1 QSPGHQALA
10 GAERDIEVTGARSIY
25 QTLSKSPASLS
36 VRRKSQPQREA
47 KNGCVT
53 DGDHGSMWHGRDT
66 RDGNGRLAC
75 PSGHPASGAGRCAGR
90 VRLHV
95 RQRGGLACGGLA
107 GPDRQRRE
115 LSRLPPRHPR
125 PPAGLAGGYAPE
137 PGIVELVSMWVRPQ
151 ARGHGV
157 GAALIA
163 AVIDWAKVSDATAVH
178 LWVNEAN
185 TRARLLYQRCGFA
198 PTGERGP
205 LPSNPA
211 LTEVGMTRPL

>member
-1 QSPGHQALA
+1 MVVVRETVMDDWPVLRDIRLAALA
-10 GAERDIEVTGARSIY
+10 DAPDAFASTYASEEGLNEADWRARIATGGSFLAYLPDIG
-25 QTLSKSPASLS
+25 
-36 VRRKSQPQREA
+36 
-47 KNGCVT
+47 
-53 DGDHGSMWHGRDT
+53 
-66 RDGNGRLAC
+66 
-75 PSGHPASGAGRCAGR
+75 ASG
-90 VRLHV
+90 
-95 RQRGGLACGGLA
+95 
-107 GPDRQRRE
+107 
-115 LSRLPPRHPR
+115 
-125 PPAGLAGGYAPE
+125 PAGLAGGYAPE
-137 PGIVELVSMWVRPQ
+137 PGTVELVSVWVRPQ